1 LVSLYPEDAASLNQE
16 LLNKMFSD
24 LGLTQSDYQV
34 YVFLTK
40 HGPQKGKNLCDE
52 LKIRKQQLYRSLR
65 NLQGKGLASASCER
79 PAQYA
84 AILLERVIDMFIKVK
99 TEEAKALQET
109 REDLLSAWRSIIKK
123 ETS

>member
-1 LVSLYPEDAASLNQE
+1 
-16 LLNKMFSD
+16 MFSD

-40 HGPQKGKNLCDE
+40 HGPQKGKNLCSE

-65 NLQGKGLASASCER
+65 NLQGKGLASATCEH
-79 PAQYA
+79 PAQYSA
-84 AILLERVIDMFIKVK
+84 VSIERIIDIYIKVK

-123 ETS
+123 DRRSS

>member
-1 LVSLYPEDAASLNQE
+1 LNQE

-34 YVFLTK
+34 YIFLTK
-40 HGPQKGKNLCDE
+40 HGPQKGKNLCSE

-65 NLQGKGLASASCER
+65 NLQGKGLASATCEH
-79 PAQYA
+79 PAEFSV
-84 AILLERVIDMFIKVK
+84 ISFERVIDMYIKVK

-109 REDLLSAWRSIIKK
+109 RENLLSAWRSIIKK